1 MAPRSIPAFLVLS
14 VLALASLAAS
24 QAPAAGP
31 AAPDCSSA
39 LTSLAGCLTYIQP
52 GSTQSKPPKECCS
65 GVKAAVASP
74 ASVNCLCDALHTNY
88 GVPLNMTR
96 AAGLPAACGASPA
109 AFSTCNIKLPGA
121 PDAAPTEAPSPSSGS
136 TPATDSPGPAK
147 SAATRSPVSVATLV
161 LAALAAPL
169 LSYYL

>member
-121 PDAAPTEAPSPSSGS
+121 PDAAPTEGNFSSLS
-136 TPATDSPGPAK
+136 FFTVCKLSITIFNPLH
-147 SAATRSPVSVATLV
+147 RSV
-161 LAALAAPL
+161 
-169 LSYYL
+169 